1 MNLLFRKSAVVP
13 VAALMCGLFVS
24 SLYAE
29 DPGKTT
35 SPATGIWAKDN
46 LFAWCVVPFDA
57 KHRNSEERAE
67 MFNRLGIKSFA
78 YDWRAKDIPTFD
90 QEIETMKS
98 HHIKIIAWWFP
109 YDADDPGA
117 KATLE
122 TFKKHDIHPLL
133 WVIQSVHGMPTNQEE
148 WSKYLPA
155 GMKMPMTAEETAALS
170 PEGKEAVRKAYAAV
184 NEKLNGPTKTPEQ
197 QEARIHDTA
206 IRIQALDKLANEYGT
221 RVDLYNHNGWFG
233 EEDNELA
240 VLARL
245 KTMGVTDVGMVYN
258 FSHLR
263 DSTHDDTKVFPEI
276 WAKIKD
282 HVVAVNVTGI
292 DSRGDEVYPSQGDSD
307 MMLMRTIQE
316 SGWHGPV
323 GIIAEK
329 GGDAEETLR
338 NYIIGVNWIG
348 NELKKPGSGG
358 PAPFPP
364 AQ

>member
-1 MNLLFRKSAVVP
+1 MNPFFRTLGIMP
-13 VAALMCGLFVS
+13 LVAFMFGLFA
-24 SLYAE
+24 SLLHAQG
-29 DPGKTT
+29 PGKTIT
-35 SPATGIWAKDN
+35 PATGIWAKDN

-57 KHRNSEERAE
+57 KHRNSEQRAE

-78 YDWRAKDIPTFD
+78 YDWRAKDIPTFGD
-90 QEIETMKS
+90 EIETMKS

-109 YDADDPGA
+109 YDPADPGA

-122 TFKKHDIHPLL
+122 TFKKHGIHPLL
-133 WVIQSVHGMPTNQEE
+133 WVIQSVHGMPTTQEE
-148 WSKYLPA
+148 WAQYLPE
-155 GMKMPMTAEETAALS
+155 GMKMPTTPEETAALS
-170 PEGKEAVRKAYAAV
+170 PEGKEAVSKAYAAV
-184 NEKLNGPTKTPEQ
+184 NEKLNGPTKSPEE
-197 QEARIHDTA
+197 QEARVHETA
-206 IRIQALDKLANEYGT
+206 VRIQGLEKLAKEYGT
-221 RVDLYNHNGWFG
+221 TVDLYNHNGWFG

-245 KTMGVTDVGMVYN
+245 QTMGVTDVGMVYN

-263 DSTHDDTKVFPEI
+263 DSTHDDTKKFPEI

-292 DSRGDEVYPSQGDSD
+292 DSKGHEAYPSQGDSD
-307 MMLMRTIQE
+307 VMLMRTIQD

>member
-1 MNLLFRKSAVVP
+1 MSLFFRKSCVSA
-13 VAALMCGLFVS
+13 VAALVCGLFVY

-29 DPGKTT
+29 GASKETPSAG
-35 SPATGIWAKDN
+35 SIWAKDN

-57 KHRNSEERAE
+57 KRRNSQKRAE
-67 MFNRLGIKSFA
+67 MFNQLGIKSFA

-90 QEIETMKS
+90 EEIETMKS

-109 YDADDPGA
+109 YDASDPGA

-133 WVIQSVHGMPTNQEE
+133 WVVQSFHGMPTNQQE
-148 WSKYLPA
+148 WAPYLPA
-155 GMKMPMTAEETAALS
+155 GMKMPMTPEETAALT
-170 PEGKEAVRKAYAAV
+170 PEGKEAVRKAHAAV
-184 NEKLNGPTKTPEQ
+184 EEKLNGPTKSPEE
-197 QEARIHDTA
+197 QEARVQQTA
-206 IRIQALDKLANEYGT
+206 LRIQALENLANEYGT
-221 RVDLYNHNGWFG
+221 TVDLYNHNGWFG

-245 KTMGVTDVGMVYN
+245 KTMGVTGVGMVYN

-263 DSTHDDTKVFPEI
+263 DSSHDDTKVFPEI

-282 HVVAVNVTGI
+282 HVVAVDVTGI
-292 DSRGDEVYPSQGDSD
+292 DSKGDEVYPSQGDSD
-307 MMLMRTIQE
+307 MRLMRTIE
-316 SGWHGPV
+316 DSGWRGPV

-329 GGDAEETLR
+329 GGDAEVTLR
-338 NYIIGVNWIG
+338 NYMIGVTWIA

-364 AQ
+364 AP